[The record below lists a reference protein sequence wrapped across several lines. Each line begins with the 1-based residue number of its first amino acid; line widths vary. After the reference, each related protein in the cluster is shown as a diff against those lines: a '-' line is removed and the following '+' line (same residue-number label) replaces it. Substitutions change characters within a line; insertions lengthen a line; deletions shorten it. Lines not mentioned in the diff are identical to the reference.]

1 MAFREDYKLDSRL
14 RFAMEE
20 NVLDEFASDLRSSL
34 NLSYLLPHLMERKL
48 LTTSEEQ
55 RLLEERDR
63 DTRDENNTKFICYL
77 KARGSH
83 AFTLFLEALRDETE
97 HLGHVNL
104 YERMSQR
111 AKSVGIIPVEAL
123 SRFRTIS
130 TAAHLNYTEKILSDI
145 LQKLETVIDN
155 QSKLEGRLSQ
165 KIDTLML
172 QAGELHGLGPVGV

>member
-1 MAFREDYKLDSRL
+1 
-14 RFAMEE
+14 MEE
-20 NVLDEFASDLRSSL
+20 KVLDEFASDLRSSL
-34 NLSYLLPHLMERKL
+34 NLSYLLPHLMGKKL

-63 DTRDENNTKFICYL
+63 DTHDENNNKFICYL
-77 KARGSH
+77 KTRGSH

-111 AKSVGIIPVEAL
+111 AKSVGIIPVEAS

-130 TAAHLNYTEKILSDI
+130 TAARLNYTENTLSVI
-145 LQKLETVIDN
+145 LQKLETVTDN
-155 QSKLEGRLSQ
+155 LSKLEGRLSR
-165 KIDTLML
+165 KIDTLMS
-172 QAGELHGLGPVGV
+172 QASELHGLGPVAV